1 MEKSDLLQLAAIHY
15 SFITRLQEYSGRV
28 YSGTCPALVRTHNC
42 AAWTVLGKPRSNRE
56 LAAFELFLHVGEKL
70 FGVGAVDDAMIEAE
84 REIRHLPNRDVVFA
98 VR

>member
-15 SFITRLQEYSGRV
+15 SFITRLQEYSGRFRG
-28 YSGTCPALVRTHNC
+28 GTCPASFARTTAPPGPC
-42 AAWTVLGKPRSNRE
+42 LGKPRSDRE